1 MKKVKIVP
9 YASHNQ
15 RDFIPITAGTFVSK
29 DQRLINVYPE
39 VIKNAITGKMAVSLK
54 RRPGFIA
61 SIPEVSNVPGSPYY
75 PTALGEH
82 YAVDQN
88 ISYPMV
94 SYTEST
100 TLLSTRL
107 YLTIFPVGVI
117 KQSTVA
123 GDYTVRKIDY
133 ISLNSVGINI
143 FSVGDGYSLGGTYG
157 VPSSIWF
164 YPYTNFPG
172 DATSTSTFAAATS
185 TSSTTLTLTASTSTT
200 NFYVGQAVSGAGIA
214 AGARISTI
222 PTTSTLTLTVS
233 SSAVS
238 TVTLTREI
246 LAKVIDPDLPT
257 NLVGGTVTLKGWTFC
272 ASRDARIYNFDINSV
287 TAITPGNY
295 ISADDY
301 PDSGLGII
309 KHGDEVVHFGTNSIQ
324 FFYVAGNP
332 TGSPLSVVQNAT
344 IDIGVSNELAYC
356 SVGNKFAF
364 ISFGQLG
371 KSFWIVTGRSP
382 QKVSSSREDAILSD
396 GFRWIVSTCVI
407 DGQVMIFLFCKD
419 RGIVLVY
426 CLDSGG
432 WWELNANSMSQA
444 MAIGAFSFLINSTN
458 TNGFLQR
465 MSIYS
470 ETLSY
475 KDAISATSTG
485 SVTTATAIIDIGD
498 LGEDGNKSMPR
509 IAFDADT
516 QVSTSNLYVSF
527 SDDDYQTFTSSRAVD
542 LTKER
547 KELTRNGGFRHRVIK
562 MEHSDDTGF
571 RLRVINA
578 DIL

>member
-1 MKKVKIVP
+1 MKKIKIVP

-15 RDFIPITAGTFVSK
+15 RDSIPITAGTFVAK

-39 VIKNAITGKMAVSLK
+39 VIKNAITGKTAVALK

-61 SIPEVSNVPGSPYY
+61 SAVGAGAPYF
-75 PTALGEH
+75 PSAIGEH
-82 YAVDQN
+82 YGGDQN
-88 ISYPMV
+88 ITYPMV
-94 SYTEST
+94 GYTEST

-107 YLTIFPVGVI
+107 YLSVFQVGVI
-117 KQSTVA
+117 NQSSVN
-123 GDYTVRKIDY
+123 GDNLVRKIDH
-133 ISLNSVGINI
+133 IALNSIGINI
-143 FSVGDGYSLGGTYG
+143 LSVGDGYSLGALSGTLTTL
-157 VPSSIWF
+157 WF
-164 YPYTNFPG
+164 YPWTTFPQ
-172 DATSTSTFAAATS
+172 DPMSTSTFSAATS

-200 NFYVGQAVSGAGIA
+200 NFYIGQAVTGAGVGT
-214 AGARISTI
+214 GARISTI

-246 LAKVIDPDLPT
+246 LAKVIDPDVPT
-257 NLVGGTVTLKGWTFC
+257 NLAGGTATLKGWTFFGT
-272 ASRDARIYNFDINSV
+272 RDARVYNFDINSITAV
-287 TAITPGNY
+287 TAGNY
-295 ISADDY
+295 ISADDA

-309 KHGDEVVHFGTNSIQ
+309 KHGDEIVHFGTNSIQ

-332 TGSPLSVVQNAT
+332 TGSPLSVVQNST
-344 IDIGVSNELAYC
+344 IDMGVPNELAYC
-356 SVGNKFAF
+356 TVGNKFAF
-364 ISFGQLG
+364 VSSGQVG
-371 KSFWIVTGRSP
+371 KSFWIATGRSP
-382 QKVSSSREDAILSD
+382 QKASSSREDAILSD
-396 GFRWIVSTCVI
+396 GLKWLLSTGVI

-419 RGIVLVY
+419 RGIILVY
-426 CLDSGG
+426 CVESGA

-444 MAIGAFSFLINSTN
+444 KAIGDFTFFINSTN

-465 MSIYS
+465 LPIYGG
-470 ETLSY
+470 TLSY

-498 LGEDGNKSMPR
+498 LGDDSNKSMPR
-509 IAFDADT
+509 LAFDADT